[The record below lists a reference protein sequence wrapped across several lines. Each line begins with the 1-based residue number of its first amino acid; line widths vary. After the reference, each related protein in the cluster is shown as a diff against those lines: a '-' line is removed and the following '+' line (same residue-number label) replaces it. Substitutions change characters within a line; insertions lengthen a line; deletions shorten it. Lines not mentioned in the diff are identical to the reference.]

1 MYFQTIP
8 NFSNV
13 TLSFQFPDWS
23 GNGSGN
29 FQFPG
34 PQRVDLEIVF
44 IFSVDSSRVDA
55 ISGLLCSLVTAWKP
69 KVANFFFRGGSTRTI
84 RRIPVDMWHV
94 THTTFC
100 CSLGPCYFISQATF
114 YWERHAFRPYKF
126 SIAIASS
133 RAVMKWTAHDRDKH
147 DF

>member
-13 TLSFQFPDWS
+13 TWSFQFPDWS

-34 PQRVDLEIVF
+34 PQRVDPEMVF

-55 ISGLLCSLVTAWKP
+55 ISDLLCSLVTAWKLEI
-69 KVANFFFRGGSTRTI
+69 ANFFFRDGHKVGSNKGLSTY
-84 RRIPVDMWHV
+84 HV
-94 THTTFC
+94 TVTM
-100 CSLGPCYFISQATF
+100 
-114 YWERHAFRPYKF
+114 
-126 SIAIASS
+126 
-133 RAVMKWTAHDRDKH
+133 V
-147 DF
+147 